1 MAAIYNLF
9 NFTQAVDTITV
20 HSGMFH
26 ADDAAVVALLKLQF
40 PEIVIIR
47 TNNPD
52 TNKADVK
59 NLIADVGRQH
69 DGVALFD
76 HHQLR
81 PVKDQE
87 LVQEDGSIL
96 LKKGTPHDEVH
107 AAVGLL
113 WEAYGKKE
121 DFPTLSG
128 LIHSIDLHDTGVVWT
143 PAWTTVRDF
152 YPTWDS
158 DENPDEAF
166 LKAVEWLTPAII
178 NAIKKDLSA
187 ARAANWLAENAQVMN
202 DAILV
207 MDKFVPWNS
216 YAKEHGLKMVVFPG
230 RDPGSYNL
238 QVADPAWKLPK
249 EWLDCKPAGV
259 TFVTNW
265 LSMAACSSKEDAIR
279 VATDCVNAALAVTA
293 AKAAE

>member
-1 MAAIYNLF
+1 MTTFNLF
-9 NFTQAVDTITV
+9 NFTSAVESVTV
-20 HSGMFH
+20 HSGIFH
-26 ADDAAVVALLKLQF
+26 ADDVAVAALLRLQF
-40 PEIVIIR
+40 PDVLIIR
-47 TNNPD
+47 NNNPD
-52 TNKADVK
+52 VKAADVQHI
-59 NLIADVGRQH
+59 IADVGRQH

-81 PVKDQE
+81 PIKDEEVFQS
-87 LVQEDGSIL
+87 DGCIL
-96 LKKGTPHDEVH
+96 LKKGTPKEEVR

-113 WEAYGKKE
+113 WDAYGKKDE
-121 DFPTLSG
+121 FPTLSG

-166 LKAVEWLTPAII
+166 LKAVEWLTPALV
-178 NAIKKDLSA
+178 NAIQKDLA
-187 ARAANWLAENAQVMN
+187 AAKAADWLAENATVLN

-207 MDKFVPWNS
+207 MDKFVPWQS

-249 EWLDCKPAGV
+249 EWLDSKPTGV

-265 LSMAACSSKEDAIR
+265 LSMAACSSKEDALR
-279 VATDCVNAALAVTA
+279 LATECVNAALAATA
-293 AKAAE
+293 AK

>member
-1 MAAIYNLF
+1 M
-9 NFTQAVDTITV
+9 
-20 HSGMFH
+20 
-26 ADDAAVVALLKLQF
+26 QF
-40 PEIVIIR
+40 PEIEIIR

-52 TNKADVK
+52 TTKADVQHI
-59 NLIADVGRQH
+59 IADVGRQH

-81 PVKDQE
+81 PIKDE
-87 LVQEDGSIL
+87 EVVQEDGSVL
-96 LKKGTPHDEVH
+96 LKKGTPKEDVR

-113 WEAYGKKE
+113 WDAYGKKDE
-121 DFPTLSG
+121 FPTLSG

-152 YPTWDS
+152 FPTWDS
-158 DENPDEAF
+158 DENPNDAF
-166 LKAVEWLTPAII
+166 MRAVDWITPVLVNSIQ
-178 NAIKKDLSA
+178 KDLSA
-187 ARAANWLAENAQVMN
+187 AKAADWLSENAQVLN
-202 DAILV
+202 ESILV
-207 MDKFVPWNS
+207 MDKFVPWQA
-216 YAKEHGLKMVVFPG
+216 YCKEHSLKIAVFPG

-249 EWLDCKPAGV
+249 EWLDVKPAGV

-279 VATDCVNAALAVTA
+279 VASECVEAALAATA
-293 AKAAE
+293 AK

>member
-1 MAAIYNLF
+1 MATYNIF
-9 NFTQAVDTITV
+9 NFNQEVKSIIV
-20 HSGMFH
+20 HAGMFH
-26 ADDAAVVALLKLQF
+26 ADDAACVALLRLQF
-40 PEIVIIR
+40 PEIEIIR

-52 TNKADVK
+52 TTKADVQHI
-59 NLIADVGRQH
+59 IADVGRQH

-81 PVKDQE
+81 PIKDE
-87 LVQEDGSIL
+87 EVVQEDGSVL
-96 LKKGTPHDEVH
+96 LKKGTPKEDVR

-113 WEAYGKKE
+113 WDAYGKKDE
-121 DFPTLSG
+121 FPTLSG

-152 YPTWDS
+152 FPTWDS
-158 DENPDEAF
+158 DENPNDAF
-166 LKAVEWLTPAII
+166 MRAVDWITPVLVNSIQ
-178 NAIKKDLSA
+178 KDLSA
-187 ARAANWLAENAQVMN
+187 AKAADWLSENAQVLN
-202 DAILV
+202 ESILV
-207 MDKFVPWNS
+207 MDKFVPWQA
-216 YAKEHGLKMVVFPG
+216 YCKEHSLKIAVFPG

-249 EWLDCKPAGV
+249 EWLDVKPAGV

-279 VATDCVNAALAVTA
+279 VASECVEAALAATA
-293 AKAAE
+293 AK

>member
-1 MAAIYNLF
+1 MTTTYTIF
-9 NFTQAVDTITV
+9 NFETEVKSITV

-26 ADDAAVVALLKLQF
+26 ADDVAVAALLRLQF
-40 PEIVIIR
+40 PEIEIIR
-47 TNNPD
+47 SNNPD
-52 TNKADVK
+52 TTKADIQHI
-59 NLIADVGRQH
+59 IADVGRQH
-69 DGVALFD
+69 DGVSLFD
-76 HHQLR
+76 HHQFR
-81 PVKDQE
+81 PEKDQE

-96 LKKGTPHDEVH
+96 LKKGTPHEEVH

-113 WEAYGKKE
+113 WEAWGKKE
-121 DFPTLSG
+121 AFPTLTG

-158 DENPDEAF
+158 DENPNDAF
-166 LKAVEWLTPAII
+166 MRAVDWITPALE

-187 ARAANWLAENAQVMN
+187 AKAASWLSENAQVID

-207 MDKFVPWNS
+207 MDKFVPWQS
-216 YAKEHGLKMVVFPG
+216 FCKEHGLKMAVFPG
-230 RDPGSYNL
+230 RDPGSYNI

-249 EWLDCKPAGV
+249 DWLDTKPVGV

-265 LSMAACSSKEDAIR
+265 LSMAACVSKEDAIR
-279 VATDCVNAALAVTA
+279 VATDCVQAATA
-293 AKAAE
+293 AAM

>member
-1 MAAIYNLF
+1 MMNYNLF
-9 NFTQAVDTITV
+9 NFTQEVKTITV

-26 ADDAAVVALLKLQF
+26 ADDVAVVALLKLQY
-40 PEIVIIR
+40 PDIEIIR
-47 TNNPD
+47 SNNPD
-52 TNKADVK
+52 TTKADAQ

-69 DGVALFD
+69 DGVSLFD

-96 LKKGTPHDEVH
+96 LKKGTPKEEVH

-113 WEAYGKKE
+113 WEAYGKKAE
-121 DFPTLSG
+121 FPTLSG

-152 YPTWDS
+152 YPNWDS
-158 DENPDEAF
+158 DESPNEAF
-166 LKAVEWLTPAII
+166 MRAVEWLTPALI

-187 ARAANWLAENAQVMN
+187 AKAADWLSENAQVLN
-202 DAILV
+202 ESILV
-207 MDKFVPWNS
+207 MDKFVPWQN
-216 YAKEHGLKMVVFPG
+216 YAKENGLKMAVFPG
-230 RDPGSYNL
+230 RDPGSYNI

-249 EWLDCKPAGV
+249 AWLDTKPAGV

-265 LSMAACSSKEDAIR
+265 LSMAACSSKEVALR
-279 VATDCVNAALAVTA
+279 VATDCVNAALAATA
-293 AKAAE
+293 AK